1 MLKSVLLAG
10 FFWASANFMP
20 ITPVVTPVV
29 TPIAVAYSQPP
40 MPVMTAVEAPHP
52 VQMASLASF
61 SKSRVAWEFP
71 APMVSPDTLSSDEEE
86 FVTRINA
93 ERTSRGLNSLTVD
106 TFLVQTARAHS
117 REMCDLNYFSH
128 HSPTSGQASPMDRYL
143 TGMKA
148 LGMNSPDYLLVGENI
163 FYCSI
168 FNNVYNADY
177 GHRALMDSPGHRAN
191 ILDPR
196 FTKVGLGI
204 YHNARGEFWV
214 TQMFTKESE

>member
-1 MLKSVLLAG
+1 
-10 FFWASANFMP
+10 
-20 ITPVVTPVV
+20 
-29 TPIAVAYSQPP
+29 
-40 MPVMTAVEAPHP
+40 
-52 VQMASLASF
+52 
-61 SKSRVAWEFP
+61 
-71 APMVSPDTLSSDEEE
+71 
-86 FVTRINA
+86 
-93 ERTSRGLNSLTVD
+93 
-106 TFLVQTARAHS
+106 
-117 REMCDLNYFSH
+117 
-128 HSPTSGQASPMDRYL
+128 MDRYL
-143 TGMKA
+143 IGMKA

-214 TQMFTKESE
+214 TQMFTKDSE

>member
-1 MLKSVLLAG
+1 MLKSVILAG

-20 ITPVVTPVV
+20 ITPVVTP
-29 TPIAVAYSQPP
+29 TAVAFSQPSV
-40 MPVMTAVEAPHP
+40 PVATPAKVHEP
-52 VQMASLASF
+52 VRMALLAGF
-61 SKSRVAWEFP
+61 SKSRVAWESPVP
-71 APMVSPDTLSSDEEE
+71 AADPDTLSSDEDE
-86 FVTRINA
+86 FITRINA
-93 ERTSRGLNSLTVD
+93 ERTSRGLNALVVD
-106 TFLVQTARAHS
+106 PFLVQTARAHS

-128 HSPTSGQASPMDRYL
+128 HSPSAGLASPMDRYL

-148 LGMNSPDYLLVGENI
+148 LGMNTPDYLLVGENI

-168 FNNVYNADY
+168 FNNVYNAEY

-191 ILDPR
+191 ILEPR

-214 TQMFTKESE
+214 TQMFTKDAE